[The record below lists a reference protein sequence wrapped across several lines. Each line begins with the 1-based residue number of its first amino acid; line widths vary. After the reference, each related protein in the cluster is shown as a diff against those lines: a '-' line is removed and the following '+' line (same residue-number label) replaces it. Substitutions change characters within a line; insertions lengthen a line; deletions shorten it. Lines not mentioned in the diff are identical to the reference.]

1 VIGLLIAAGV
11 AMIVSLAGT
20 PVLIR
25 WMRARGIGQPIREEG
40 PKGHLTKA
48 GTPQMGG
55 IAIVGG
61 AAAGYVAAH
70 VGRVA
75 IFTWGGMLTM
85 AVIIFAGV
93 VGLLDDVIKVRNARN
108 LGLNKR
114 TKFAGLIVVGIAFA
128 WIATEKVN
136 VNTDLSF
143 TRSGTSGIHLSPVVW
158 GIWAILLIV
167 GSTNAVNLTDGLDG
181 LAGGSASFSYSA
193 YVVIAFWAFR
203 HEGVYH
209 IPQALDLAVVA
220 ASMVGACAGFLWWNA
235 APAQI
240 FMGDT
245 GALAIGAGLAA
256 MALLTN
262 TQLLLPI
269 VGGIYVVETLS
280 VMVQIAS
287 FRFFHRRVFRMAPLH
302 HHYELRGWPETT
314 VIIRFWIVA
323 ALVTAM
329 GVGLFYADYLS
340 IPGVRG

>member
-1 VIGLLIAAGV
+1 MIGLLIAAAV
-11 AMIVSLAGT
+11 AMISSLLGT
-20 PVLIR
+20 PLLIGWQR
-25 WMRARGIGQPIREEG
+25 RRGVGQPIREEG
-40 PKGHLTKA
+40 PQGHLTKA
-48 GTPQMGG
+48 GTPIMGG

-61 AAAGYVAAH
+61 ASIGYVAAH
-70 VGRVA
+70 LGHTS

-85 AVIIFAGV
+85 AVIIFAGI
-93 VGLLDDVIKVRNARN
+93 VGLLDDAIKARNARN

-114 TKFAGLIVVGIAFA
+114 TKFAGLMLVGIAFA
-128 WIATEKVN
+128 WIATQKVN

-143 TRSGTSGIHLSPVVW
+143 TRAGTSGIHLHPVVW
-158 GIWAILLIV
+158 AIWAVLLV
-167 GSTNAVNLTDGLDG
+167 LGATNAVNLTDGLDG
-181 LAGGSASFSYSA
+181 LAGGSAAFSYSA

-203 HEGVYH
+203 HEDVYH
-209 IPQALDLAVVA
+209 IPQALDLAIVA

-262 TQLLLPI
+262 THLLLPI
-269 VGGIYVVETLS
+269 VGGIYVVETVS
-280 VMVQIAS
+280 VMLQVAS
-287 FRFFHRRVFRMAPLH
+287 FRIFHRRIFRMAPLH